1 MLLLIFFLSVT
12 VPFRISF
19 ESDPTYDWIML
30 DIIIDAL
37 FSVDVMFNFFTAYE
51 DENGE
56 LVVNRIKIAKTYM
69 KSWFFVDLISSIPIT
84 AI

>member
-19 ESDPTYDWIML
+19 EDSPTYNWIML
-30 DIIIDAL
+30 DITIEALFIIDVVL
-37 FSVDVMFNFFTAYE
+37 NFFTAFE

-56 LVVNRIKIAKTYM
+56 LVVTREKIAKSYL
-69 KSWFFVDLISSIPIT
+69 KSWFFIDLVSSIPLS